1 MQHMAI
7 YKMVNGVK
15 KINRVFFFSFYVRK
29 RGWLA
34 ITFKCTKY
42 QTNRKKHFQ
51 TQSHILWEE
60 TVLLSPKKMS
70 YWVSAGHLAQ
80 HHVAIRCCLGRAGI
94 T

>member
-7 YKMVNGVK
+7 YKMVNGVR
-15 KINRVFFFSFYVRK
+15 KINRVFSFYVRK

-42 QTNRKKHFQ
+42 QTNRTKHFQ
-51 TQSHILWEE
+51 TQSRILWEE
-60 TVLLSPKKMS
+60 IGLSSPIKMF

-80 HHVAIRCCLGRAGI
+80 HHVAIRYCLGRAGI
-94 T
+94 M